1 LAAQARRS
9 IEQRLRRALLPFG
22 PRIERA
28 TIRFED
34 VNGPR
39 GGAGLECSIKVV
51 SNSESLLI
59 GQRATD
65 VLEAVRRA
73 LPRVARAI
81 RQHADRSS
89 CKTPAPSGARTTAP
103 PRRMPRRRVA
113 PDSAQLP
120 QRSASHETS
129 LMGKRSGRRRAA
141 LPGVLE
147 RPEKLRR
154 DALVD
159 TAAQG
164 ISETDRKAGG
174 RRTARRNSKAEASS
188 VPYALEDSLDQPSRK
203 STRAGGDRV
212 KAGTQ
217 LARRAQPKV
226 RSPAA
231 RADRGR

>member
-1 LAAQARRS
+1 
-9 IEQRLRRALLPFG
+9 
-22 PRIERA
+22 
-28 TIRFED
+28 
-34 VNGPR
+34 
-39 GGAGLECSIKVV
+39 
-51 SNSESLLI
+51 
-59 GQRATD
+59 
-65 VLEAVRRA
+65 
-73 LPRVARAI
+73 
-81 RQHADRSS
+81 
-89 CKTPAPSGARTTAP
+89 
-103 PRRMPRRRVA
+103 
-113 PDSAQLP
+113 
-120 QRSASHETS
+120 
-129 LMGKRSGRRRAA
+129 MGKRSGRRRAA